1 MGEKTTKGRI
11 LFIDDD
17 KAGREV
23 ALFNL
28 RGAGYE
34 VTAASDG
41 QEGISL
47 FSPEAFDVVITDVK
61 MPGLSGIEVLRRIKK
76 QAPEIPVLVITAFGN
91 VETAVKAMKS
101 GAYDFIGKPFQRDHL
116 LLSVERALERRR
128 LAAEVRE
135 LRIRASGVERE
146 LVGSSSAMK
155 RLIEITDRVSWTDA
169 GILITGE
176 SGTGKEMIA
185 RRIHA
190 HSHKAE
196 GPFVAVN
203 CAAIPGELLES
214 ELFGHAKG
222 AFTGA
227 VKDRLGRFRQAQG
240 GTLFLDEIGE
250 IPLPLQAKLLR
261 ALQEKVVDSV
271 GGDAPIAVDVR
282 IVAATNKDLQSRIR
296 AGAFREDLYYRLNV
310 VEVHVPPLRE
320 RPEDIP
326 ALVLHFVGELAE
338 GRDLTVPPRVM
349 EELVRRPWPGNVREL
364 KNACER
370 MVILC
375 EGNEASLEDLPEPSG
390 SLRQGKAPLPGD
402 DGELPSLPPEGL
414 SLVDLEKKV
423 IESAL
428 RIKNGN
434 MTQTAA
440 FLRIP
445 RHVLIYRLEKYGIRR
460 GGSLALRSGHCES
473 EAAPSQ
479 AEEK

>member
-1 MGEKTTKGRI
+1 MGKSLTGRI

-23 ALFNL
+23 AFFNL
-28 RGAGYE
+28 RRAGYE
-34 VTAASDG
+34 ITPAEDG
-41 QEGISL
+41 QEGLSL
-47 FSPEAFDVVITDVK
+47 FSPEKFDLVITDVK
-61 MPGLSGIEVLRRIKK
+61 MPGISGIEVLRRIKK

-91 VETAVKAMKS
+91 VETAVEAMKN
-101 GAYDFIGKPFQRDHL
+101 GAYDFIGKPFQRDQL
-116 LLSVERALERRR
+116 LLSVERAIDRRR
-128 LAAEVRE
+128 LATEVRE
-135 LRIRASGVERE
+135 LRIRVSGVERE
-146 LVGSSSAMK
+146 IVGSSYAMK
-155 RLIEITDRVSWTDA
+155 RLLEIVDRVSRTDA

-176 SGTGKEMIA
+176 SGTGKEAIA
-185 RRIHA
+185 RRIHV

-196 GPFVAVN
+196 GPFGAVN

-214 ELFGHAKG
+214 ELFGHARG

-227 VKDRLGRFRQAQG
+227 VKDRIGRFRQAQG

-271 GGDAPIAVDVR
+271 GGDAPIPVDVR

-296 AGAFREDLYYRLNV
+296 AGSFREDLYYRLNV
-310 VEVHVPPLRE
+310 VEIHVPPLRE
-320 RPEDIP
+320 RPEDVP
-326 ALVLHFVGELAE
+326 ELVLHFIGELAE
-338 GRDLTVPPRVM
+338 GRDLTVPPPVM
-349 EELVRRPWPGNVREL
+349 EELKRRPWPGNVREL

-375 EGNEASLEDLPEPSG
+375 HGNEVSLEDLPAPSD
-390 SLRQGKAPLPGD
+390 RFRPEKAPLLGD
-402 DGELPSLPPEGL
+402 GGDLPSLPPEGL

-434 MTQTAA
+434 MTQAAA

-460 GGSLALRSGHCES
+460 GGSLLLQSGG
-473 EAAPSQ
+473 
-479 AEEK
+479 AEYSSVD

>member
-1 MGEKTTKGRI
+1 MGEKTMKGRI

-17 KAGREV
+17 KAGREI

-41 QEGISL
+41 QEGLSL
-47 FSPEAFDVVITDVK
+47 FSPETFDVVITDVK

-101 GAYDFIGKPFQRDHL
+101 GAYDFIGKPFQRDQL

-128 LAAEVRE
+128 LATEVRE

-155 RLIEITDRVSWTDA
+155 RLLEIVDRVSRTDA

-176 SGTGKEMIA
+176 SGTGKEVIA
-185 RRIHA
+185 RRIHVQ
-190 HSHKAE
+190 SHKAE

-271 GGDAPIAVDVR
+271 GGDTPIPVDVR

-296 AGAFREDLYYRLNV
+296 AGSFREDLYYRLNV

-320 RPEDIP
+320 RPEDVP
-326 ALVLHFVGELAE
+326 ALVLHFIGELAE

-349 EELVRRPWPGNVREL
+349 GNLKRRPWPGNVREL

-375 EGNEASLEDLPEPSG
+375 DGNEVSLEDLPAPSDR
-390 SLRQGKAPLPGD
+390 LWPEKAPLLGD
-402 DGELPSLPPEGL
+402 GGGLPSLPPEGL

-460 GGSLALRSGHCES
+460 GGCFSVPDAAL
-473 EAAPSQ
+473 SQ

>member
-1 MGEKTTKGRI
+1 MRKSLTGRI

-17 KAGREV
+17 RAGREV

-28 RGAGYE
+28 RRAGCV
-34 VTAASDG
+34 VTSAADG
-41 QEGISL
+41 REGLSV
-47 FSPEAFDVVITDVK
+47 FSTEKFDLVITDVK
-61 MPGLSGIEVLRRIKK
+61 MPGISGIEVLRRIKK

-91 VETAVKAMKS
+91 VETAVEAMKN
-101 GAYDFIGKPFQRDHL
+101 GAYDFIGKPFQRDQL

-128 LAAEVRE
+128 LVTEVRE

-146 LVGSSSAMK
+146 IVGSSSAMK
-155 RLIEITDRVSWTDA
+155 RLLEIADRVSGTDA

-176 SGTGKEMIA
+176 SGTGKEAIA
-185 RRIHA
+185 RRIHV

-250 IPLPLQAKLLR
+250 IPLPLQSKLLR
-261 ALQEKVVDSV
+261 ALQEKVVDAV
-271 GGDAPIAVDVR
+271 GGDAPISVDVR
-282 IVAATNKDLQSRIR
+282 IVAATNKDLQGRIR
-296 AGAFREDLYYRLNV
+296 AGSFREDLYYRLNV

-320 RPEDIP
+320 RPEDVP

-338 GRDLTVPPRVM
+338 GRDLIVPPRVM
-349 EELVRRPWPGNVREL
+349 EELTRRPWPGNVREL

-375 EGNEASLEDLPEPSG
+375 HGNEVSLEDLPAPSDRLRPEKTP
-390 SLRQGKAPLPGD
+390 SLGNGGD
-402 DGELPSLPPEGL
+402 LPSLPPDGL
-414 SLVDLEKKV
+414 SLLDLEKKV

-428 RIKNGN
+428 RIKKGN
-434 MTQTAA
+434 MTQAAA

-460 GGSLALRSGHCES
+460 GGTPLPKSGFSVPGAEP
-473 EAAPSQ
+473 APDEVQ
-479 AEEK
+479 

>member
-1 MGEKTTKGRI
+1 MRNDRRGIWEGRMAGRI

-28 RGAGYE
+28 RRAGYE
-34 VTAASDG
+34 LTPAADG
-41 QEGISL
+41 QEGLSL
-47 FSPEAFDVVITDVK
+47 FSPEKFDLVITDVK
-61 MPGLSGIEVLRRIKK
+61 MPGISGIDVLRRIRA
-76 QAPEIPVLVITAFGN
+76 QAPEVPVLVITAFGN
-91 VETAVKAMKS
+91 VETAVEAMKE
-101 GAYDFIGKPFQRDHL
+101 GAYDFIGKPFHRDQL

-128 LAAEVRE
+128 LATEVRM

-146 LVGSSSAMK
+146 IIGSSSDMK
-155 RLIEITDRVSWTDA
+155 RLLEISDRVSKTDA

-176 SGTGKEMIA
+176 SGTGKEVIA
-185 RRIHA
+185 RRIHV
-190 HSHKAE
+190 HSHRAE
-196 GPFVAVN
+196 GPFVAIN

-227 VKDRLGRFRQAQG
+227 VKERLGRFRQAQG

-261 ALQEKVVDSV
+261 VLQEKVVDAV
-271 GGDAPIAVDVR
+271 GGDAPLPVNVR
-282 IVAATNKDLQSRIR
+282 IVAATNKDLQNRIR

-326 ALVLHFVGELAE
+326 ALVEHFVRELTE

-349 EELVRRPWPGNVREL
+349 EELRRRPWPGNVREL

-375 EGNEASLEDLPEPSG
+375 QGNEVSLEDLPAPSD
-390 SLRQGKAPLPGD
+390 RMRPEKAPMIGNGGD
-402 DGELPSLPPEGL
+402 LPPLPADGL

-428 RIKNGN
+428 RLKKGN

-445 RHVLIYRLEKYGIRR
+445 RHVLTYRLEKYGIRR
-460 GGSLALRSGHCES
+460 ET
-473 EAAPSQ
+473 
-479 AEEK
+479 

>member
-1 MGEKTTKGRI
+1 MTGRI

-28 RGAGYE
+28 RRSGFK

-47 FSPEAFDVVITDVK
+47 FSPEMFDVVITDVK
-61 MPGLSGIEVLRRIKK
+61 MPGLSGIEVLQRIKK
-76 QAPEIPVLVITAFGN
+76 QSPEIPVLVITAFGN
-91 VETAVKAMKS
+91 VETAVEAMKN
-101 GAYDFIGKPFQRDHL
+101 GAYDFIGKPFQRDQL
-116 LLSVERALERRR
+116 LLSVERALERRH
-128 LAAEVRE
+128 LATEVRE

-146 LVGSSSAMK
+146 IIGASSAMN
-155 RLIEITDRVSWTDA
+155 RLLEIADRVSRTDA

-176 SGTGKEMIA
+176 SGTGKEVIA
-185 RRIHA
+185 RRIHI
-190 HSHKAE
+190 HSHRAE

-214 ELFGHAKG
+214 ELFGHARG

-261 ALQEKVVDSV
+261 ALQEKVVDAV
-271 GGDAPIAVDVR
+271 GRDAPISVDVR

-296 AGAFREDLYYRLNV
+296 AGSFREDLYYRLNV

-326 ALVLHFVGELAE
+326 ELVLHFVEELAE
-338 GRDLTVPPRVM
+338 GRDLTVPPRIM
-349 EELVRRPWPGNVREL
+349 EELKHRIWPGNVREL

-375 EGNEASLEDLPEPSG
+375 DGNEVSLEDLPAPSD
-390 SLRQGKAPLPGD
+390 RFRPEKTPLPGD
-402 DGELPSLPPEGL
+402 TGDMPSLPPGGL
-414 SLVDLEKKV
+414 SLLDLEKKV

-434 MTQTAA
+434 MTQAAA

-460 GGSLALRSGHCES
+460 GGSLLLQSNIS
-473 EAAPSQ
+473 VPEAKPTQ
-479 AEEK
+479 VKEE

>member
-1 MGEKTTKGRI
+1 MGEKTMKGRI

-28 RGAGYE
+28 RRAGYE
-34 VTAASDG
+34 VTSASDG
-41 QEGISL
+41 KEGISL
-47 FSPEAFDVVITDVK
+47 FSPGTFDIVITDVK
-61 MPGLSGIEVLRRIKK
+61 MPGISGIEVLRRIKS

-91 VETAVKAMKS
+91 VETAVEAMKE
-101 GAYDFIGKPFQRDHL
+101 GAYDFIGKPFQRDQL

-128 LAAEVRE
+128 LATEVRE

-146 LVGSSSAMK
+146 IVGTSSAMK
-155 RLIEITDRVSWTDA
+155 RLLEIADRVSRTDA
-169 GILITGE
+169 AILITGE
-176 SGTGKEMIA
+176 SGTGKEAIA
-185 RRIHA
+185 RRIHVR
-190 HSHKAE
+190 SRKAE

-261 ALQEKVVDSV
+261 ALQEKVVDAV
-271 GGDAPIAVDVR
+271 GRDAPISVDVR

-296 AGAFREDLYYRLNV
+296 AGIFREDLYYRLNV
-310 VEVHVPPLRE
+310 VEVHVPSLRE
-320 RPEDIP
+320 RTEDVP
-326 ALVLHFVGELAE
+326 ALVEHFVGELAE

-349 EELVRRPWPGNVREL
+349 EELMRRPWPGNVREL

-375 EGNEASLEDLPEPSG
+375 DGNEVSLEDLPAPSDR
-390 SLRQGKAPLPGD
+390 LRPEKAPLLGNGGD
-402 DGELPSLPPEGL
+402 LPSLPPEGL

-434 MTQTAA
+434 MTQAAA

-445 RHVLIYRLEKYGIRR
+445 RHVLIYRLAKYGIRR
-460 GGSLALRSGHCES
+460 GSSSLQQSG
-473 EAAPSQ
+473 
-479 AEEK
+479 EEYYSMD

>member
-1 MGEKTTKGRI
+1 M
-11 LFIDDD
+11 DDD

-28 RGAGYE
+28 GGAGYE

-47 FSPEAFDVVITDVK
+47 FSPETFDVVITDVK

-76 QAPEIPVLVITAFGN
+76 QAPEIPVLVITAFGS
-91 VETAVKAMKS
+91 VKTAVEAMKS
-101 GAYDFIGKPFQRDHL
+101 GAYDFIGKPFQRDQL

-128 LAAEVRE
+128 LATEVRE
-135 LRIRASGVERE
+135 LRIRASGVERK
-146 LVGSSSAMK
+146 LIGSSSAMK
-155 RLIEITDRVSWTDA
+155 RLLEIADRVSRTDA

-176 SGTGKEMIA
+176 SGTGKEVIA
-185 RRIHA
+185 RRIHV
-190 HSHKAE
+190 HSNKAE
-196 GPFVAVN
+196 CPFVAVN

-261 ALQEKVVDSV
+261 ALQEKVVDAV
-271 GGDAPIAVDVR
+271 GGDAPISVDVR

-296 AGAFREDLYYRLNV
+296 AGSFREDLYYRLNV

-326 ALVLHFVGELAE
+326 ALVLPFVGELA
-338 GRDLTVPPRVM
+338 
-349 EELVRRPWPGNVREL
+349 
-364 KNACER
+364 
-370 MVILC
+370 
-375 EGNEASLEDLPEPSG
+375 
-390 SLRQGKAPLPGD
+390 
-402 DGELPSLPPEGL
+402 
-414 SLVDLEKKV
+414 
-423 IESAL
+423 
-428 RIKNGN
+428 
-434 MTQTAA
+434 
-440 FLRIP
+440 
-445 RHVLIYRLEKYGIRR
+445 
-460 GGSLALRSGHCES
+460 
-473 EAAPSQ
+473 
-479 AEEK
+479 